1 MGILDYEALLTDTE
15 ASPTVP
21 WIEQPEKE
29 EEEATSNPAHRP
41 TRLADVVGQANVREN
56 LAIQVQAAK
65 ARQAPL
71 DHLLFYGP
79 PGLGKTTLSLAIASE
94 MGVPIKVVT
103 GPAIERAGDLA
114 AMLAEIQ
121 AQQVLFIDEIH
132 RLPRQVEEILY
143 PAMEDFA
150 LDLVIGKGANGART
164 VRLDLPPFTVVG
176 ATTRLGM
183 LSAPLQTRFGSLYRL
198 DFYTEDE
205 LGQVISRVARHDDVP
220 IEPDALRLLAG
231 RARGTPR
238 VALRLYRRARD
249 YAIARED
256 GVITEAAAQAA
267 LTLLEID
274 AAGLTAHDRAYLGIL
289 IHKFE
294 GGPTG
299 LKTLAA
305 ALGDSEETLEDVV
318 EPYLLRCGLIERTAR
333 GRTATRHGYGH
344 LGVAFPE
351 VLADISTLIRRAER
365 ARPPD
370 GVA

>member
-1 MGILDYEALLTDTE
+1 MGIIDYEALLDEVE
-15 ASPTVP
+15 APPTVP
-21 WIEQPEKE
+21 WIEHEA
-29 EEEATSNPAHRP
+29 EEAASNPAHRP
-41 TRLADVVGQANVREN
+41 TRLAEVVGQLNVREN

-121 AQQVLFIDEIH
+121 ARQVLFIDEIH

-198 DFYTEDE
+198 DFYTESE
-205 LGQVISRVARHDDVP
+205 LAQVISRVARHDDVP
-220 IEPDALRLLAG
+220 IEPDALTLLAG

-256 GVITEAAAQAA
+256 GVITEPAAQAA

-274 AAGLTAHDRAYLGIL
+274 PAGLTAHDRAYLGLL
-289 IHKFE
+289 IHKFD

-351 VLADISTLIRRAER
+351 ELADISNLIRRAER